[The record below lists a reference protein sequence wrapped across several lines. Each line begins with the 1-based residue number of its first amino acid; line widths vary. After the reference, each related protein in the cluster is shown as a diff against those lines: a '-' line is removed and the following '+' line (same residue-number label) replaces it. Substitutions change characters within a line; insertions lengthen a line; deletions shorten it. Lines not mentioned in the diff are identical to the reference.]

1 MSPNVC
7 NPSLRSIHF
16 GEGPQIGGE
25 GSLKI
30 CSTAQIDPLIRHF
43 VPWNS
48 PHWEAQGLCN
58 FLSGQLK
65 FLWEA
70 QKNALPLG
78 EGLLKA
84 HLIRIS

>member
-1 MSPNVC
+1 MQSVYSPTNQYFIHHKMI
-7 NPSLRSIHF
+7 SQRSRS
-16 GEGPQIGGE
+16 GNWKIG
-25 GSLKI
+25 LMPAL
-30 CSTAQIDPLIRHF
+30 TLIRHF
-43 VPWNS
+43 VPAS

-84 HLIRIS
+84 YLIRIS